1 VQELMLEFHGRL
13 TLANA
18 QQVLEDQQRALR
30 RLMASTEALGAPIVA
45 DLSGLSDV
53 DTSALAVI
61 LQLDRET
68 RARAGKPLRIR
79 GATQDLRS
87 LARLSSLDSVLNWE

>member
-1 VQELMLEFHGRL
+1 VQELMLEFRGRL

-18 QQVLEDQQRALR
+18 RQVLEDQQQALQR
-30 RLMASTEALGAPIVA
+30 MLSNKQALGASIVV

-61 LQLDRET
+61 LHLDREA
-68 RARAGKPLRIR
+68 RARVGKPLHIR